1 LLTENTNY
9 KNRITNFSN
18 RFHST
23 NSSVSGLTKRNFKM
37 SDTELKEE
45 LKKIHAKI
53 DLLLAQKGIKE
64 EMETSPVIKIDHEKN
79 LNRRREI
86 AFKIKTKTS

>member
-1 LLTENTNY
+1 
-9 KNRITNFSN
+9 
-18 RFHST
+18 
-23 NSSVSGLTKRNFKM
+23 M
-37 SDTELKEE
+37 SDEQIEQE

-79 LNRRREI
+79 LARRREI